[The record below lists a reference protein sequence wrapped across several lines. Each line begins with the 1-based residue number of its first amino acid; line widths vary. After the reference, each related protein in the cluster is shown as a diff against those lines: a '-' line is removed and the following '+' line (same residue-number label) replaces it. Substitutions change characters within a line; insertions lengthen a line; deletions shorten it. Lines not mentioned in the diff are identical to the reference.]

1 MTAIIEP
8 VTNSHTHPMSS
19 PYAEKISILRCQRL
33 LASMTYDYGTAC
45 CQLPYRSCIKP
56 ICKEGSDCEVAP
68 VDRLYDTYGHG
79 SNNPAC
85 CQPPYPTHG
94 KPIYK
99 EDVDLLQF
107 AQNVEHNEADFF
119 LWGAFGKGLDEV
131 APELVL
137 GGPPPVGVRK
147 ANLDNI
153 TEQII
158 TEFAYEEVGHLR
170 ILKETVGGIPRPF
183 MNLSAAVF
191 ASFIDEAFGHPL
203 NPPFDPYNNSL
214 NFLLGS
220 YIVPYVGLTGYV
232 GASPLIRGYKTKRLT
247 AGLLGVEAGQDAVIR
262 VRLYE
267 RAEEKVPPYNYTVAE
282 FTDRLSKLRNQL
294 GKCGIKDEG
303 IVVPPELGAEGK
315 STTNVLSAN
324 KDSIS
329 YQRTPAEI
337 LRILYDTGDE
347 HLPGGFYPS
356 GANGKIAQQYLI
368 QP

>member
-1 MTAIIEP
+1 MANSFIKSLIITIPLFTTIKFVMTVP
-8 VTNSHTHPMSS
+8 TSL
-19 PYAEKISILRCQRL
+19 YD
-33 LASMTYDYGTAC
+33 TYDYGNNSNLTY
-45 CQLPYRSCIKP
+45 CQAPYSFVV
-56 ICKEGSDCEVAP
+56 E
-68 VDRLYDTYGHG
+68 
-79 SNNPAC
+79 
-85 CQPPYPTHG
+85 
-94 KPIYK
+94 PIYK
-99 EDVDLLQF
+99 EDIDLLQF

-119 LWGAFGKGLDEV
+119 LWGALGKGLDEV

-137 GGPPPVGVRK
+137 GGPRPIGVRK
-147 ANLDNI
+147 ANLDDI
-153 TEQII
+153 TEKII

-170 ILKETVGGIPRPF
+170 ILKETVGGIPRPL

-191 ASFIDEAFGHPL
+191 ASFMNRAFEQPL
-203 NPPFDPYNNSL
+203 NPPFDPYINSL

-232 GASPLIRGYKTKRLT
+232 GASPMIRGNIAKRLT

-262 VRLYE
+262 ARLYE

-294 GKCGIKDEG
+294 GKCGVKDEG
-303 IVVPPELGAEGK
+303 IIVPPELGAEGK

-356 GANGKIAQQYLI
+356 GANGKIAQQYLSK
-368 QP
+368 P